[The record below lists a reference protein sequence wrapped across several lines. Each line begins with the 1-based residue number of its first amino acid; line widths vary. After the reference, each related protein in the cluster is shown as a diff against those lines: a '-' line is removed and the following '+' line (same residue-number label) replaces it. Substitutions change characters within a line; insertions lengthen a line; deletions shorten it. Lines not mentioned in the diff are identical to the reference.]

1 VLIRFWM
8 GIRIIVL
15 DVQER
20 PIRPQHDPRTI
31 AASSVS
37 QCKHMTISPRLFLAS
52 KSPRRRDL
60 LDQIGVA
67 YQTLDIDVVEQVA
80 AGEVALDY
88 VRRVARDK
96 ARAGLLKVADVAG
109 ALVLGADTE
118 VVLDG
123 RIFGKP
129 VGVEDASEMLRA
141 LSGRSHDVISAVT
154 LLSESDEQ
162 SVVSFSTV
170 RFAPMTVQ
178 EVESYVLTGECMGKA
193 GAYAIQG
200 HAARFIERI
209 EGSYWGIMG
218 LPLFETA
225 GLLRRC
231 GL

>member
-1 VLIRFWM
+1 M
-8 GIRIIVL
+8 
-15 DVQER
+15 
-20 PIRPQHDPRTI
+20 
-31 AASSVS
+31 
-37 QCKHMTISPRLFLAS
+37 MISPRLFLAS

-80 AGEVALDY
+80 AGEAALDY
-88 VRRVARDK
+88 VRRVAREK
-96 ARAGLLKVADVAG
+96 AHAGFVQVSGVAG
-109 ALVLGADTE
+109 AVVLGADTE

-129 VGVEDASEMLRA
+129 VEPADAREMLRA
-141 LSGRSHDVISAVT
+141 LSGRSHQVISAVALVT
-154 LLSESDEQ
+154 EGDEQ

-170 RFAPMTVQ
+170 RFAPMTAQDVDA
-178 EVESYVLTGECMGKA
+178 YIAAGEYIGKA

-200 HAARFIERI
+200 YAARFIEHI

-218 LPLFETA
+218 LPLFEAA
-225 GLLRRC
+225 GLLRRF